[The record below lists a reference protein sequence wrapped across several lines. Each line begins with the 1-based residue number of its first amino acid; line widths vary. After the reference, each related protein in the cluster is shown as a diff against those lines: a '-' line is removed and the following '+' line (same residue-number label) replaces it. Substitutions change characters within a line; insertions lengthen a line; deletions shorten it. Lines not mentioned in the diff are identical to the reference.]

1 MKKLLSMMALSL
13 LCLFMGS
20 CDDNDISVSDIPA
33 QVLNSFNE
41 KYPGISVQWEKDV
54 NSYKAEF
61 RLNGKDA
68 DAWFST
74 NGDWVRTEVDIL
86 KTDLPQVVVD
96 AVQKAYEGYVIDD
109 ADWIETPSQ
118 NYYDVD
124 IEKGG
129 SADIH
134 VHVTTDGTI
143 LKN

>member
-1 MKKLLSMMALSL
+1 MKKILSMMALSL

-41 KYPGISVQWEKDV
+41 KYPSISAQWEKDV

-134 VHVTTDGTI
+134 VNVTTDGTI